1 MQAVITS
8 TDYGG
13 AYQSGFQLTVR
24 FLISRGV
31 PPDSAEETAQAAWA
45 KGWEHVASLRTRA
58 HLRTWVN
65 TIALNLYRRVVRK
78 QRRTEPFD
86 PITFANWCTGGG
98 LNVAAIDLS
107 TVLAMCD
114 GPDRLLLIYQMRG
127 LTTSEMATQVGASEG
142 AVRVRLMRARQA
154 AKALAGDGR
163 PSPRA
168 NSTGNNVRPG
178 TYGLTLLHG
187 AE

>member
-1 MQAVITS
+1 MITR

-13 AYQSGFQLTVR
+13 AYQTGFQLTVR

-45 KGWEHVASLRTRA
+45 KGWEHIANLRTRA

-65 TIALNLYRRVVRK
+65 TIALNLYRRVVRNE
-78 QRRTEPFD
+78 RRTEPFD
-86 PITFANWCTGGG
+86 PITFANWCIGGG
-98 LNVAAIDLS
+98 LNVAAIDVA

-114 GPDRLLLIYQMRG
+114 GPDRLLLIYQMSG
-127 LTTSEMATQVGASEG
+127 LTTSEMAVQVGVTEG

-154 AKALAGDGR
+154 AKALAGRGR
-163 PSPRA
+163 TSEKA
-168 NSTGNNVRPG
+168 NLTGNNVRPG
-178 TYGLTLLHG
+178 TYCLTLLHG
-187 AE
+187 VE